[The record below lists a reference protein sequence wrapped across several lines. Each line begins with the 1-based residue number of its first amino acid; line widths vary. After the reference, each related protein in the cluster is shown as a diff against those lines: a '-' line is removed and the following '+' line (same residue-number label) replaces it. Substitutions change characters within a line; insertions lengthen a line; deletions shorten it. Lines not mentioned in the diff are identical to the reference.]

1 MKCPGCRKEI
11 DGKVV
16 VYTTEVATAEGEYIR
31 RRRKCPKCKRRWW
44 TFEVSESDWHILE
57 AFRAQTAVA
66 AIALAAQTPEPEP
79 SRPKYKF

>member
-57 AFRAQTAVA
+57 VARGQLEAATSSRAVQA
-66 AIALAAQTPEPEP
+66 PEPEP
-79 SRPKYKF
+79 ARPKYKF